1 MIMECND
8 FDKAYSKAQSLS
20 DDLLI
25 LAHKSAKLS
34 IENKRLKKLVH
45 ELAAAMYKD
54 DTGELLLNFDM
65 ISTEQIEYMREI
77 VNESIKPV

>member
-8 FDKAYSKAQSLS
+8 FDKTYNKAQSLS

-77 VNESIKPV
+77 VNENN

>member
-1 MIMECND
+1 MIMVCND
-8 FDKAYSKAQSLS
+8 FDKAYNKAQSLS

-34 IENKRLKKLVH
+34 IENMRLRKLVN

-77 VNESIKPV
+77 VNENN